1 VTKAIDYVQQMSS
14 DSVGKVSVAIGG
26 GGTTF
31 QIITEYTSLFILAGN
46 ALLVTGGLFLL
57 SYKIQAKIKER
68 WKKRGK

>member
-1 VTKAIDYVQQMSS
+1 MTKAVDYVQQMPS
-14 DSVGKVSVAIGG
+14 DTVGKISVAIGG
-26 GGTTF
+26 GGTTL

-57 SYKIQAKIKER
+57 SAKISAKIKER